1 MTFLNV
7 FSGTTVYPAEVNY
20 RAVALSANVTLE
32 WPTEVS
38 STSNILA
45 SIMDVTPSTSGLVV
59 RLPAANLASVGET
72 ALFFNV
78 GSDAFTIAD
87 NGGNTVVS
95 IAPGIAWQVYLTSN
109 ATANGTWRATQY
121 GAGTS
126 TATAGSLVGAGI
138 KAIGATLNQAM
149 ASSSIN
155 TNYTIG
161 IADRSAVLNWTGGAG
176 VFTLPDAGTVG
187 SDWFVNVRNS
197 GTGAISLTPGT
208 GGQLVNGAATLIM
221 NPTDSAVVF
230 SDGAG
235 FFTIGLGQSSVFAF
249 DFVSIDLTGLGATY
263 TLTGANLN
271 RVAYRF
277 TGNITGNVQVIVP
290 PTVQQYWV
298 SNETDL
304 ASAPYTIELKTAA
317 GLGVTVSRLQRVIMY
332 CDGTDVIDADTG
344 VISLPLSVSQGG
356 TGSTTASGAR
366 INLGGTSTG
375 IAVFTAAT
383 PAIAVAGLGA
393 TAVGTALFTA
403 VDAAAGRTTLG
414 ATATGSALFTAVDAA
429 AGRTA
434 LGATTVGSDI
444 FIAADAAA
452 VRTLLGAT
460 TVGNAVFT
468 AVDAAAA
475 RTAIGAT
482 ATGSAL
488 FTAVDAPAA
497 RTTLGATT
505 VGDAVFTAVDA
516 AAGRTALGAAPLAS
530 PTFTGT
536 VTTGTTDLLGSA
548 RGNVTVVSAST
559 VDCSLGNYFTK
570 TASGAL
576 TWTFSNAP
584 ASRAYS
590 FVLEL
595 TNGGTGTQTWPASV
609 DWPSGVAPTLTTSGV
624 DVLGFITDDGGT
636 IWRGVLLMK
645 DSK

>member
-45 SIMDVTPSTSGLVV
+45 SIMDVTPSTSGFTV

-78 GSDAFTIAD
+78 GSDAFVVAD

-176 VFTLPDAGTVG
+176 TFTLPDAGTVG
-187 SDWFVNVRNS
+187 TDWFVNVRNS
-197 GTGAISLTPGT
+197 GTGSINLTPGT
-208 GGQLVNGAATLIM
+208 VGQFVNGASTLIM
-221 NPTDSAVVF
+221 NPTDSAIVF
-230 SDGAG
+230 SDGVG
-235 FFTIGLGQSSVFAF
+235 FFTIGLGQTAVFAF
-249 DFVSIDLTGLGATY
+249 DFVSIDLTGAGPTY
-263 TLTGANLN
+263 NLAGANLN
-271 RVAYRF
+271 RIAYRF

-290 PTVQQYWV
+290 STVQQYWV
-298 SNETDL
+298 SNSTDL

-317 GLGVTVSRLQRVIMY
+317 GTGVVFNRDARAIVY
-332 CDGTDVIDADTG
+332 CDGTNVIDADTAG
-344 VISLPLSVSQGG
+344 VSLPIAISQGG
-356 TGSTTASGAR
+356 TGATDASGAR
-366 INLGGTSTG
+366 VNLGGTATG

-383 PAIAVAGLGA
+383 
-393 TAVGTALFTA
+393 
-403 VDAAAGRTTLG
+403 AAAGR
-414 ATATGSALFTAVDAA
+414 A
-429 AGRTA
+429 A
-434 LGATTVGSDI
+434 LGSTTVGD
-444 FIAADAAA
+444 
-452 VRTLLGAT
+452 
-460 TVGNAVFT
+460 AVFV

-482 ATGSAL
+482 ATGSA
-488 FTAVDAPAA
+488 
-497 RTTLGATT
+497 
-505 VGDAVFTAVDA
+505 VFTAVDA
-516 AAGRTALGAAPLAS
+516 AAARTALALGTAATMTGPSGAI
-530 PTFTGT
+530 
-536 VTTGTTDLLGSA
+536 VGTTDTQTLTA
-548 RGNVTVVSAST
+548 KTFGNYTETVFAVTDGST
-559 VDCSLGNYFTK
+559 VDLDPNDGPIQ
-570 TASGAL
+570 
-576 TWTFSNAP
+576 TWTLGANRTPGQVNWAAGQSITLMVDDGTA
-584 ASRAYS
+584 RTITWTTLG
-590 FVLEL
+590 VVWK
-595 TNGGTGTQTWPASV
+595 TDGGS
-609 DWPSGVAPTLTTSGV
+609 APTLATSGFTV
-624 DVLGFITDDGGT
+624 IVLWKVGT
-636 IWRGVLLMK
+636 TIYGARVGNA
-645 DSK
+645 